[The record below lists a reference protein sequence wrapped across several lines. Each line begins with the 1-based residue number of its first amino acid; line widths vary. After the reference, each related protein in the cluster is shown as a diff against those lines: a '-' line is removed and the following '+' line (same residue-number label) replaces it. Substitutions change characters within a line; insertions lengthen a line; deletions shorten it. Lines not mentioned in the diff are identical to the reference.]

1 MLFGRFL
8 FHTSIPHASRKIATI
23 SRRNTAG
30 WAGCYYVFTQN
41 WSIGFQRWISASF
54 WDVPVRPDGGF
65 NLVQA
70 RRMELKGAF
79 TSTLKAAASFFRGWV
94 ICGRGRQRARIS
106 SCERTCE
113 WEQAHQMATNYTWQS
128 FPTIGSWLSSMQRPH
143 QCHTSFLVLEG
154 PSVSCKTE
162 YVRGLCRPSAT
173 LELNADSMQ
182 APYLREFDPE
192 VHKVMFSA

>member
-54 WDVPVRPDGGF
+54 WDVSVRPDGGF

-70 RRMELKGAF
+70 RRMELQGAF

-182 APYLREFDPE
+182 ALYL
-192 VHKVMFSA
+192 